1 MNSMRLLPILTLFAT
16 LTACGTRGPL
26 ELPPGPPPKPL
37 FGGSSNTSVPAKQ
50 APQTPPDNSNK
61 PGDNPAKQ

>member
-1 MNSMRLLPILTLFAT
+1 MRLLTSLSLLFV

-37 FGGSSNTSVPAKQ
+37 LGGTPAQTKQ
-50 APQTPPDNSNK
+50 VPQTPPDNSNIHI
-61 PGDNPAKQ
+61 QQ